1 MDVEKLMRVVYLSQF
16 PNMVGGGEYS
26 LLDLMDNL
34 PKSIEP
40 VLVTPSEGVFTDKAK
55 KKNIRHVTLP
65 MPPLKQARF
74 STFSAWR
81 KAIKALK
88 PDILHANNSRAAF
101 YAGVAG
107 KQLGIPVIFHCRVF
121 HPDGLMDTLL
131 QRLVDVMICN
141 SEAVAQ
147 RFVEFPKPVHV
158 IYNGLSITPFP
169 NLANPLPSADKYVLF
184 VGRITAE
191 KQLEHALEV
200 FGALATQDEGLHFVI
215 VGGAGPEDEGYL
227 EQVKDAYANQ
237 SWFKRVHWL
246 GFCHDVTKWYV
257 HASALILTSKHEGF
271 GRVLVEAMAQA
282 TPVVAYAVGGV
293 PEVFD
298 DGVEGRLIAPDS
310 TQAMVSACSDIL
322 QHQELRGCMGKAGL
336 KRAQHFSIEKHVRDV
351 VEVYKTV
358 VNHA

>member
-1 MDVEKLMRVVYLSQF
+1 MRVVYLSQF

-26 LLDLMDNL
+26 LLDLMGNL

-74 STFSAWR
+74 STFSTWR
-81 KAIKALK
+81 KDIKALK

-107 KQLGIPVIFHCRVF
+107 KQLGIPVIFHCRVSD
-121 HPDGLMDTLL
+121 PDGLMDTLL
-131 QRLVDVMICN
+131 QRLVDMMICN

-147 RFVEFPKPVHV
+147 RFVDFPKPAHV
-158 IYNGLSITPFP
+158 IYNGLPITPFP
-169 NLANPLPSADKYVLF
+169 NLPNPLPSADQFVLF

-200 FGALATQDEGLHFVI
+200 FGALATQDEGLHFVV

-227 EQVKDAYANQ
+227 QEVKDMFTNQ
-237 SWFKRVHWL
+237 DWFKRVHWL

-257 HASALILTSKHEGF
+257 HASTLILTSKHEGF

-298 DGVEGRLIAPDS
+298 DGVEGYLISPDDK
-310 TQAMVSACSDIL
+310 QGMIEACSNIIDD
-322 QHQELRGCMGKAGL
+322 HDLRHRLGQAGQQ
-336 KRAQHFSIEKHVRDV
+336 RAMQFSIDKHIAQMTA
-351 VEVYKTV
+351 VYEDLTE
-358 VNHA
+358 NNQ

>member
-1 MDVEKLMRVVYLSQF
+1 MRVVYLSQF

-26 LLDLMDNL
+26 LLDLMSNL

-55 KKNIRHVTLP
+55 KKNIRHMTLP

-107 KQLGIPVIFHCRVF
+107 KQLGIPVIFHCRVSD
-121 HPDGLMDTLL
+121 HDGFMDKLL
-131 QRLVDVMICN
+131 QRLVDVIICN
-141 SEAVAQ
+141 SEAVAE
-147 RFVEFPKPVHV
+147 RFTDFPKPTHV
-158 IYNGLSITPFP
+158 IYNGLTITPFP
-169 NLANPLPSADKYVLF
+169 HLANPLPSADKYVLF

-200 FGALATQDEGLHFVI
+200 FGALATHDSNLHFVI

-227 EQVKDAYANQ
+227 QEVKEMFMQ
-237 SWFKRVHWL
+237 KPWFSRVQWL

-257 HASALILTSKHEGF
+257 HASLLVLTSKHEGF
-271 GRVLVEAMAQA
+271 GRVLVEAMAQK

-298 DGVEGRLIAPDS
+298 NGKEGYLIQPDDKQS
-310 TQAMVSACSDIL
+310 MIQACAKVIKDADL
-322 QHQELRGCMGKAGL
+322 QHELGQAGQQ
-336 KRAQHFSIEKHVRDV
+336 RALRFSIDKHIKKITNVYTSLTEK
-351 VEVYKTV
+351 
-358 VNHA
+358 NQ

>member
-1 MDVEKLMRVVYLSQF
+1 MRVVYLSQF

-26 LLDLMDNL
+26 LLDLMGNL

-88 PDILHANNSRAAF
+88 PDVLHANNSRAAF

-107 KQLGIPVIFHCRVF
+107 KQLGIPVIFHCRVSD
-121 HPDGLMDTLL
+121 HDGFMDTLL
-131 QRLVDVMICN
+131 QRLVDVIICN
-141 SEAVAQ
+141 SEAVAG
-147 RFVEFPKPVHV
+147 RFVDFPKPSHV
-158 IYNGLSITPFP
+158 IYNGLTITPFP
-169 NLANPLPSADKYVLF
+169 NLPNPLPSADKYVLF
-184 VGRITAE
+184 VGRITSE

-200 FGALATQDEGLHFVI
+200 FGALASQDTDLHFVI

-227 EQVKDAYANQ
+227 QQVKDTNANET
-237 SWFKRVHWL
+237 WFNRVHWL

-257 HASALILTSKHEGF
+257 HASLLVLTSKHEGF

-298 DGVEGRLIAPDS
+298 DGVEGYLISPDDK
-310 TQAMVSACSDIL
+310 QGMIKACSNIIHD
-322 QHQELRGCMGKAGL
+322 EDLRHRLGQAGQQ
-336 KRAQHFSIEKHVRDV
+336 RAKQFSIDKHIAQMTAVYEDLTEEKQ
-351 VEVYKTV
+351 
-358 VNHA
+358 